1 MRVTP
6 RGKKAGAPNPCT
18 VSVGKATSPPE
29 FSNWRATSMARGCV
43 VGKISVC
50 IGPSSG
56 GGDKNSLQ
64 AGQIADQGYCGF
76 WELAAPPFIYGQSL
90 GGTDLPAEQSGGLA
104 AWPGLLRAAWDLL

>member
-6 RGKKAGAPNPCT
+6 RGKKAGAPNPYT

-29 FSNWRATSMARGCV
+29 FSTWRATSMARGWV

-56 GGDKNSLQ
+56 AGDKNSLQ

-76 WELAAPPFIYGQSL
+76 WELAAHQFVHRQSL
-90 GGTDLPAEQSGGLA
+90 RGTDLQAEQS
-104 AWPGLLRAAWDLL
+104 